1 MLRVIAM
8 PTRSAQRP
16 KLEPIG
22 IGNNSFSK
30 FKRRYV
36 HIRTIFSAKFSN
48 ISVYHDKHLN
58 KNVVVKE
65 NNSSE
70 NYHMII
76 NEINCL
82 KRLNHSNIITMLDK
96 YIDEDCQTAIIVL
109 EYIENDDLFD
119 FRQKNPHSFTET
131 VIGIFIEELSKTIKY
146 CHSQGVCH
154 RDIKL
159 ENIMV
164 VSCSGKIKFKL
175 IDFGLSIFT
184 DTKEFKMNQQCG
196 SPNYIPPEILLTQKD
211 YYYNEKCDIWNIG
224 VVAYCLFYNMV
235 PFWGK
240 TDAMIKYNILQSDI
254 IFKDDVR
261 HVSDEMKDLIS
272 QFLCKK
278 PFYRISIDDA
288 LKHPAISY

>member
-1 MLRVIAM
+1 MLRVITMA
-8 PTRSAQRP
+8 TRSAQRP
-16 KLEPIG
+16 TLVPIG

-48 ISVYHDKHLN
+48 ISVYHDKLRN

-82 KRLNHSNIITMLDK
+82 ERLNHSNIITMLDK
-96 YIDEDCQTAIIVL
+96 YIDEDCQIAIIVL
-109 EYIENDDLFD
+109 EHIESDDLFD
-119 FRQKNPHSFTET
+119 FRQKNPHSFTEN
-131 VIGIFIEELSKTIKY
+131 VIGIFIKELSETIKY

>member
-1 MLRVIAM
+1 MLRVITMA
-8 PTRSAQRP
+8 TRSPQRP
-16 KLEPIG
+16 TLVPIG

-30 FKRRYV
+30 FKRRYI

-48 ISVYHDKHLN
+48 VSVYHDTLLN

-96 YIDEDCQTAIIVL
+96 YIDEDCQIAIIVL
-109 EYIENDDLFD
+109 EYIESDDLFD
-119 FRQKNPHSFTET
+119 FRQKNPHSFTEN
-131 VIGIFIEELSKTIKY
+131 VIGIFIKELSETIKY

-175 IDFGLSIFT
+175 IDFGLSIIT

-254 IFKDDVR
+254 IFNDDVR